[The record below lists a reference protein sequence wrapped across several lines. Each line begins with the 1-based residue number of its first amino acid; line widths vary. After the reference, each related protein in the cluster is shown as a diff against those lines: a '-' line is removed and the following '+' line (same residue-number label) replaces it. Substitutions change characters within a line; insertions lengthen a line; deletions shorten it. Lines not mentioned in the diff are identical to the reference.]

1 MVKGLA
7 KELYPYGIN
16 VNAIAPGSTATNL
29 LGYKKGD
36 SIYSDD
42 NSECRMIMPEEVGN
56 LTNLLLSDAGNMI
69 MVRLSIFLQAEV
81 FMT

>member
-1 MVKGLA
+1 M
-7 KELYPYGIN
+7 
-16 VNAIAPGSTATNL
+16 

-69 MVRLSIFLQAEV
+69 NGEIVKIASGRGSYDIR
-81 FMT
+81 